1 MLYHKH
7 NGTMINSAQPEP
19 IAFWGKK
26 CTLHDYGDEKEV
38 FDFYIGLPSHASKP
52 FTTAYMKVVDVPQY
66 EHFADD
72 EYPEFLSYFLYGD
85 EKDQG
90 RFLVPYSH

>member
-66 EHFADD
+66 EHFAWRALLKKRVLTRD
-72 EYPEFLSYFLYGD
+72 
-85 EKDQG
+85 
-90 RFLVPYSH
+90 V

>member
-19 IAFWGKK
+19 ITFWGKK
-26 CTLHDYGDEKEV
+26 CTLRDYGDEKEV
-38 FDFYIGLPSHASKP
+38 LNFYIGLPSHASKP
-52 FTTAYMKVVDVPQY
+52 FMTAYMKVVDVPQD
-66 EHFADD
+66 EHFDD
-72 EYPEFLSYFLYGD
+72 NEYPRFLSYFLCGD

-90 RFLVPYSH
+90 RFLVSYSN